1 MIEPFIFLKV
11 IAFVLG
17 YRKDLV
23 VKVNYLLVVDE
34 QPLNLVKVNYLL
46 VVDVQPLNL
55 VKVNYLLVVDEQPL
69 NLAQDKE
76 W

>member
-1 MIEPFIFLKV
+1 MIEPFIFLEV

-17 YRKDLV
+17 NPKDLV
-23 VKVNYLLVVDE
+23 
-34 QPLNLVKVNYLL
+34 
-46 VVDVQPLNL
+46 

-76 W
+76 S

>member
-34 QPLNLVKVNYLL
+34 QPLNL
-46 VVDVQPLNL
+46 
-55 VKVNYLLVVDEQPL
+55 
-69 NLAQDKE
+69 AQDKE
-76 W
+76 S